1 MYAIEKLD
9 PKYEPDQA
17 LDVFDN
23 AAYIVRRTR
32 PWFRRQRDKY
42 PLHPV
47 VIAAMKL
54 CRPYDWQ
61 QLLLEWPHR
70 SDNDANIV
78 AFTRDERGG
87 EADRVVTT
95 SMGKYLG
102 RHFPLP
108 DHYVR
113 DLVALHTLG
122 QEQIKFV
129 HTIDEMLHH
138 LNNGPHSCMRKPN
151 EDPARHPYRAY
162 DPEYGWHMAV
172 RIEQDGMT
180 CGRALC
186 YEDPKTKEKFFVR
199 SYNRDRSGGYSHSDN
214 KLEAWLKQ
222 QGYEHRNSWCGCKLK
237 WIANDNLFLAP
248 YLDGDTHYV
257 SEEFD
262 SDKQCHYLL
271 VVDSESEAQWILNNT
286 CGEPSE
292 VNPGTP
298 CEDCSDHVPDGD
310 GYWVGRREDR
320 LVCYSCRD
328 NDYTWAYTRNGYR
341 AYIHN
346 DDVVYVESMDEHYD
360 ADYLSDNSI
369 VCLENGDYEH
379 VDNAIEVDGDWYA
392 ADSDEI
398 VQLADGEYARIDNC
412 VEIRGAGWY
421 SKDDDDIVQIDGDW
435 YLKEDDAVVECDDGE
450 YRLKDDCF
458 QCPAC
463 DAWHARELIEA

>member
-9 PKYEPDQA
+9 PAYKQDTMR
-17 LDVFDN
+17 DVFFD
-23 AAYIVRRTR
+23 AAFIVHNQR
-32 PWFRRQRDKY
+32 PWFRRQWLKY
-42 PLHPV
+42 PLHPIV
-47 VIAAMKL
+47 EAAIKL

-70 SDNDANIV
+70 SDNDENIV

-102 RHFPLP
+102 RHFPMP
-108 DHYVR
+108 DHYIR

-122 QEQIKFV
+122 QEQLLFV
-129 HTIDEMLHH
+129 HTIDEMIHH
-138 LNNGPHSCMRKPN
+138 LNNGPHSCMRKPDR
-151 EDPARHPYRAY
+151 DPAQHPYQAY
-162 DPEYGWHMAV
+162 APEYGWHMAV

-214 KLEAWLKQ
+214 KLEAWLRQ
-222 QGYEHRNSWCGCKLK
+222 QGYEHRNSWYGCKLK
-237 WIANDNLFLAP
+237 WVAASPFLAP
-248 YLDGDTHYV
+248 YLDGDAQYV

-262 SDKQCHYLL
+262 NDKKCTYLL
-271 VVDSESEAQWILNNT
+271 VVDSESEAQWLLNNT
-286 CGEPSE
+286 CGDPSE
-292 VNPGTP
+292 VNPGQP
-298 CEDCSDHVPDGD
+298 CEDCDDYVPDGD
-310 GYWVGRREDR
+310 GHWVGRREQR
-320 LVCYSCRD
+320 LVCYDCRES
-328 NDYTWAYTRNGYR
+328 NYTWAYTRNGYR
-341 AYIHN
+341 GYIDN

-360 ADYLSDNSI
+360 VDYLSDNSI

-379 VDNAIEVDGDWYA
+379 VDSAIEVDGDWYL
-392 ADSDEI
+392 ADDERI
-398 VQLADGEYARIDNC
+398 VQLVNGDYALVDNC
-412 VEIRGAGWY
+412 VEISGQWY
-421 SKDDDDIVQIDGDW
+421 DKDDDDIVQIDGSW
-435 YLKEDDAVVECDDGE
+435 YRKDEDAVVECDDGE

>member
-9 PKYEPDQA
+9 PNYEPDKA
-17 LDVFDN
+17 LDVLN
-23 AAYIVRRTR
+23 EAAFIVHNQR
-32 PWFRRQRDKY
+32 PWFRRQWLKY
-42 PLHPV
+42 PLHPI

-70 SDNDANIV
+70 SDNNPNTV

-102 RHFPLP
+102 RHFPMP
-108 DHYVR
+108 DHYIR

-129 HTIDEMLHH
+129 HTIDEMIYH
-138 LNNGPHSCMRKPN
+138 LNNGPHSCMRKPDL
-151 EDPARHPYRAY
+151 DPARHPYQAY
-162 DPEYGWHMAV
+162 APEYGWHMAV
-172 RIEQDGMT
+172 RIEEDGMT

-186 YEDPKTKEKFFVR
+186 YEDPKTKARFFVR
-199 SYNRDRSGGYSHSDN
+199 SYNRDRSNGYSHSDN
-214 KLEAWLKQ
+214 KLEAWLKD
-222 QGYEHRNSWCGCKLK
+222 QGYEHRCGWQGCKLK
-237 WIANDNLFLAP
+237 WVAASPFLAP
-248 YLDGDTHYV
+248 YLDGEAQHV

-262 SDKQCHYLL
+262 NDKKCQYLL
-271 VVDSESEAQWILNNT
+271 VVDSEDEAQWIFNNT
-286 CGEPSE
+286 DGTPDEID
-292 VNPGTP
+292 PGAP
-298 CEDCSDHVPDGD
+298 CEDCDDRVSDGD

-320 LVCYSCRD
+320 FVCYSCRS
-328 NDYTWAYTRNGYR
+328 NNYSYALTRSGNR
-341 AYIHN
+341 AYIDN
-346 DDVVYVESMDEHYD
+346 DDVVYIDSMDEHYD
-360 ADYLSDNSI
+360 INYLSDNGI

-379 VDNAIEVDGDWYA
+379 IDNAVEVDGEWYA
-392 ADSDEI
+392 ADDDRI
-398 VQLADGEYARIDNC
+398 VQLVNGDYALVDDC
-412 VEIRGAGWY
+412 VEISNQWY

-435 YLKEDDAVVECDDGE
+435 YRKDEDDVVECDDGE